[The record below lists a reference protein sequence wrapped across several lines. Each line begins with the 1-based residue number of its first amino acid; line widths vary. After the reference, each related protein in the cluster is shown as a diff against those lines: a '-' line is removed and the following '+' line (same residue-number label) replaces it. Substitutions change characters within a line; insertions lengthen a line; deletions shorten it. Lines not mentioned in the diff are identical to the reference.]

1 MIVERTTYWVT
12 YGLTRQIKKKKEFI
26 NFLKKILTKW
36 RNNKMEKDIFG
47 FADAID
53 ISKLNNEQ
61 IKTLEEIFK
70 DYK

>member
-1 MIVERTTYWVT
+1 VERTTYWVT

>member
-1 MIVERTTYWVT
+1 MK
-12 YGLTRQIKKKKEFI
+12 GKD
-26 NFLKKILTKW
+26 N
-36 RNNKMEKDIFG
+36 MEKDIFG

-53 ISKLNNEQ
+53 ISKLNDDQ

>member
-1 MIVERTTYWVT
+1 M
-12 YGLTRQIKKKKEFI
+12 Q
-26 NFLKKILTKW
+26 KW
-36 RNNKMEKDIFG
+36 GIYKMEKDIFG

-70 DYK
+70 DFK